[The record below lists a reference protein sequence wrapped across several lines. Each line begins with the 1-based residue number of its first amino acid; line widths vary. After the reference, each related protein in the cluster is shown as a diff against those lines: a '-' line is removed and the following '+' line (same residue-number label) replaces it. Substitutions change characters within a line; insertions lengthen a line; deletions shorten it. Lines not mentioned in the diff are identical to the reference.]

1 MRPKQIKKG
10 RFPDA
15 DENDA
20 IRSIVKHLE
29 DGASD
34 WVQQGGYIGVRC
46 HEDPRTYRFVVAK
59 IVHETEDV
67 TEKGSIR

>member
-15 DENDA
+15 DDTT

-29 DGASD
+29 DDGASD

-59 IVHETEDV
+59 IVHETK
-67 TEKGSIR
+67 EKGAIR